1 MLSVRASLL
10 YTTLRPRP
18 ITFDNPCLPRP
29 AYTIVYVRVPLKGLQ
44 ISQKYVT
51 SPESSEVRGGV
62 SVTFQTTLDPCKI
75 SYQVSIDGLLRAVVV
90 VVFVFCCLFII

>member
-1 MLSVRASLL
+1 
-10 YTTLRPRP
+10 
-18 ITFDNPCLPRP
+18 
-29 AYTIVYVRVPLKGLQ
+29 VYVRVPLKGLQ

-51 SPESSEVRGGV
+51 SPESSEMRGGV

-90 VVFVFCCLFII
+90 VVVFVFCCLFIIWSIFTCVE